1 MSERPL
7 LDSVA
12 FRFRLEEEVA
22 RVRRVGGFVSL
33 AVMRI
38 EADPKSPPD
47 AETRLARAAR
57 RLGHSVRL
65 HDVLAWHGSNLA
77 LLMPETTASEAA
89 RAGERLLSL
98 VTEEAALPGTEA
110 SRPDSAGVATG
121 YGEVE
126 GGGAALLAAA
136 EEALHQAAPGQVVR
150 SRNLEGRPRI
160 LVVDDDLVFA
170 QTLADTIW
178 EREWEAH
185 PCSDPADA
193 RQRVKDRSYS
203 GLFIDMVLPGTSG
216 AEILRDALAAHPR
229 RPAILMS
236 GHDANH
242 EAILE
247 ALAMGPVMFVR
258 KPMSSADLDSALQ
271 MFRELVPGMV
281 RRTRRA
287 P

>member
-7 LDSVA
+7 LDALA

-22 RVRRVGGFVSL
+22 RVRRAGGFLSL
-33 AVMRI
+33 AVLRI
-38 EADPKSPPD
+38 EAGRTAPID
-47 AETRLARAAR
+47 AETRLARVAR
-57 RLGHSVRL
+57 RLRDAVRL

-77 LLMPETTASEAA
+77 LLMPETTASEAV
-89 RAGERLLSL
+89 RAGERLLAL
-98 VTEEAALPGTEA
+98 VAEEIALPAGQA
-110 SRPDSAGVATG
+110 LPLDSAGVATA

-126 GGGAALLAAA
+126 GGGFALLAAA
-136 EEALHQAAPGQVVR
+136 EDALREAAPGQVVR
-150 SRNLEGRPRI
+150 SRSLDGRPRI
-160 LVVDDDLVFA
+160 LVVDDDLSFA
-170 QTLADTIW
+170 QVLAETIS
-178 EREWEAH
+178 ERGWDAH
-185 PCSDPADA
+185 PCSEPADA

-242 EAILE
+242 DAILE
-247 ALAMGPVMFVR
+247 ALGLGPVMFVH
-258 KPMSSADLDSALQ
+258 KPMSSADLDAALL
-271 MFRELVPGMV
+271 MFRELVPGML
-281 RRTRRA
+281 RRGRGA

>member
-7 LDSVA
+7 LDALA

-22 RVRRVGGFVSL
+22 RVRRAGGFLSL
-33 AVMRI
+33 AVLRI
-38 EADPKSPPD
+38 DAGPPPPPD
-47 AETRLARAAR
+47 AETRLVRVAR
-57 RLGHSVRL
+57 RLRDAVRL
-65 HDVLAWHGSNLA
+65 HDVLAGHGANLV

-98 VTEEAALPGTEA
+98 VAEEIALPAGDLP
-110 SRPDSAGVATG
+110 RDSAGVATA

-126 GGGAALLAAA
+126 GGGFALLAAA
-136 EEALHQAAPGQVVR
+136 EEALREAAPGQVVR
-150 SRNLEGRPRI
+150 SRSLEGRPRI
-160 LVVDDDLVFA
+160 LVVDDDLSFA
-170 QTLADTIW
+170 QVLAETIS
-178 EREWEAH
+178 ERGWDAH
-185 PCSDPADA
+185 PCSEPADA

-242 EAILE
+242 DAILE
-247 ALAMGPVMFVR
+247 ALGMGPVMFVH
-258 KPMSSADLDSALQ
+258 KPMSSADLDSALL

-281 RRTRRA
+281 RRGRSA